1 MRILLATDGSEP
13 AGLAVNLVDSITWP
27 RGSTIEVVAVF
38 RQSRDFTAIPVS
50 TTTPEPPEVVG
61 SVRYEPARWLD
72 DALTSAVGQLDRPGR
87 KVARVMLTGRAG
99 SAIVKEAK
107 GFDPDLVVVGSRGLG
122 GMKRMVLGS
131 VSSEVVDHSARPV
144 LVTRGSQMR
153 SLIFATD
160 GSADSRAAERVLADW
175 PIFKGLPVT
184 VVSVAETEIPVSAGM
199 APGLY
204 DQVVGSYEG
213 DLSEAAREVA
223 AIAEAAAARLSEAG
237 LVATP
242 MLRGGSPAEQIVAAA
257 EELEADLIVTGTRGH
272 TGLARLVLGS
282 VARNVVHHAD
292 CSVLIVRGKKKG
304 RGRRGKK

>member
-13 AGLAVNLVDSITWP
+13 AGLAVNLVDSIGWP
-27 RGSTIEVVAVF
+27 KGSTIEVVAVF

-61 SVRYEPARWLD
+61 PVKHEPARWLD
-72 DALTSAVGQLDRPGR
+72 DALSAAVSQLDRPGR
-87 KVARVMLTGRAG
+87 KVQRVMLTGRAG

-107 GFDPDLVVVGSRGLG
+107 GFEPDLIVMGSRGLG
-122 GMKRMVLGS
+122 GMRRMVLGS
-131 VSSEVVDHSARPV
+131 VSSEVVDHAARPV
-144 LVTRGSQMR
+144 LVTRGPELR
-153 SLIFATD
+153 SLVFATD
-160 GSADSRAAERVLADW
+160 GSADSRAAERVLAEW

-184 VVSVAETEIPVSAGM
+184 VVSVAETAIPISAGM
-199 APGLY
+199 ASGLY

-223 AIAEAAAARLSEAG
+223 AIAEAAANRLNEAG

-242 MLRGGSPAEQIVAAA
+242 VLRGGAPAEQIVAVA
-257 EELEADLIVTGTRGH
+257 EELGADLVVTGTRGH

-292 CSVLIVRGKKKG
+292 CSVLVVRGKRKG
-304 RGRRGKK
+304 RGRGRK